1 MKEFFV
7 GILVLLLVS
16 IFSVI
21 GILLFPLL
29 LLLSVFLRLIL
40 VIALLIFAV
49 WLVGKLTLI
58 LIEFLRKKDKI
69 DQAPPKV

>member
-7 GILVLLLVS
+7 GLLVLLLVS
-16 IFSVI
+16 VFSVV

-29 LLLSVFLRLIL
+29 LVLGFFVRILL

-49 WLVGKLTLI
+49 WLVGKMTLV
-58 LIEFLRKKDKI
+58 LIEFLAKKK
-69 DQAPPKV
+69 